1 MICLQKASPSER
13 DEFAGLGFDRHAR
26 IIVDLL
32 AAAGQRIEQRSL
44 AADWRAD
51 LAVLANTGH
60 AQRCN
65 LRDVRSNGLM
75 EFAV

>member
-1 MICLQKASPSER
+1 
-13 DEFAGLGFDRHAR
+13 
-26 IIVDLL
+26 
-32 AAAGQRIEQRSL
+32 
-44 AADWRAD
+44 
-51 LAVLANTGH
+51 LANTGH